1 MMDQSTKESTR
12 TLKRRALRWQK
23 HKMPRK
29 SSVQTLERLMAW
41 LLILLMFSA
50 ALVMLCQTA
59 QARVGVHY
67 AVGEYPETVYQ
78 WANVNGYQVNFRAAP
93 SLDADIVA
101 TYSWGTCVEVVSIWD
116 GWAEVLHH
124 NHLQS
129 GALYVWAE
137 YLDIVE

>member
-12 TLKRRALRWQK
+12 TLKRRAMRWQK
-23 HKMPRK
+23 HKPPRK
-29 SSVQTLERLMAW
+29 STVQTVERLLAW
-41 LLILLMFSA
+41 MLILLMLA
-50 ALVMLCQTA
+50 AAFVMMCQNA
-59 QARVGVHY
+59 KAMVGSHY
-67 AVGEYPETVYQ
+67 AVGEYPKTVYK

-93 SLDADIVA
+93 SMDADIVA